1 MTDRTRVVQYGLGPI
16 GAAVAAHT
24 LDHAGLELVGGV
36 DIDPA
41 KVGKDVGTVI
51 GAGRLLGFPVV
62 QDLAGVLDH
71 RDVDV
76 VLHATGSYIEG
87 VRAQI
92 LEILEAGLDVVSTAE
107 ELCFPW
113 LAHPLHA
120 TEIDTAARVAGRT
133 VLATGVNPGF
143 IMDSVPLALTAVCQR
158 VDHIAVRRVING
170 STRRGPFQKKIGCGL
185 TLEEFERKM
194 EAGSMGHVGLLES
207 MGMICDT
214 LGWDLT
220 DYQSHVTPV
229 VAGKR
234 IKTQHVELA
243 PDQVKGLRQVAR
255 GRTDGEELVHL
266 TFIAELE
273 ADDEGDTIRI
283 TGRPNLEMKLKGT
296 NGDIATVAIV
306 VNAIPRVR
314 QAAPGLVTMRD
325 VPVVT
330 AS

>member
-1 MTDRTRVVQYGLGPI
+1 MTDKTRVVQYGLGPI

-24 LDHAGLELVGGV
+24 LDRAALELVGGV

-71 RDVDV
+71 RDADV

-92 LEILEAGLDVVSTAE
+92 LETLAAGLDVVSTAE
-107 ELCFPW
+107 ELSFPW

-120 TEIDTAARVAGRT
+120 AEIDAAARDAGRT

-143 IMDSVPLALTAVCQR
+143 IMDSLPLALTAVCQR
-158 VDHIAVRRVING
+158 VDHVAVRRAINA

-194 EAGSMGHVGLLES
+194 EAGSMGHVGLPES
-207 MGMICDT
+207 MGMIFDT

-229 VAGKR
+229 MTGKR
-234 IKTQHVELA
+234 IKTEHVEVA

-283 TGRPNLEMKLKGT
+283 TGRPNLEVKLKGT

-314 QAAPGLVTMRD
+314 QAAPGLLTMRD

-330 AS
+330 AW